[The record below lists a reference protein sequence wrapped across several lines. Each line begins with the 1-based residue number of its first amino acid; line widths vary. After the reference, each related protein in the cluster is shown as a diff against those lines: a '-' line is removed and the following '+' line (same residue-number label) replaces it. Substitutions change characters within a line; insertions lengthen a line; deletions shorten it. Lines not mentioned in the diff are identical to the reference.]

1 MLIVDI
7 KKRLGDFNLNVSFTH
22 EGGVLGLLGASGSGK
37 SATLKCVAGI
47 SAPDSGTVILD
58 GKILFDSK
66 KRINVPPQKRDIG
79 YLFQDAALFPNM
91 TVEQNIMAGVK
102 DPKTRKQIARKKIES
117 MLLTGNENKYPRQLS
132 GGQAQRV
139 ALARILA
146 QSPKVILLDEPFSA
160 LDSYLQWMLE
170 SEVTGAIKD
179 YAAVFVSH
187 NRDEIYRFCDRV
199 CVVNDG
205 RGEEVTTTEE
215 LFNNPRTISA
225 ARLSGCKNYTRIKKI
240 DNFLFEALDWGFKL
254 HSAGPIGDD
263 IVYAAVRSHY
273 IKIVPEG
280 IECAVLKV
288 INELFSTVIVVRP
301 VGAAQNLRID
311 IEKQAFDLDKIYVK
325 INPERVMLLKS

>member
-1 MLIVDI
+1 MLVVDI
-7 KKRLGDFNLNVSFTH
+7 KKRLGNFNLNVSFTH
-22 EGGVLGLLGASGSGK
+22 ESGVLGLLGASGSGK

-66 KRINVPPQKRDIG
+66 KRINLPPQKRDIG
-79 YLFQDAALFPNM
+79 YLFQDSALFPNM

-102 DPKTRKQIARKKIES
+102 DPKTRKQIAREKIES

-179 YAAVFVSH
+179 YVAVFVSH
-187 NRDEIYRFCDRV
+187 NRDEIYRVCDRV

-215 LFNNPRTISA
+215 LFDNPRTISA

-254 HSAGPIGDD
+254 HSVNPIGDD

-273 IKIVPEG
+273 IEIAPEG
-280 IECAVLKV
+280 IECEVLKV
-288 INELFSTVIVVRP
+288 INELFSTVIVARP
-301 VGAAQNLRID
+301 VGAAQSLRID
-311 IEKQAFDLDKIYVK
+311 IEKQSFDLHKIYVK